1 MWECLLR
8 LNVCQ
13 DPVGSTHFGIAVAT
27 FWQPTTTNIYRA
39 LGMQF
44 TVGTFPF
51 LVLLFV
57 GYWAYGNVAN
67 PLLLSFDG
75 PKSLVTIANAA
86 AFLQAIV
93 SLHAN

>member
-1 MWECLLR
+1 M
-8 LNVCQ
+8 NGCQ
-13 DPVGSTHFGIAVAT
+13 DHAGSTHFGIAVAM
-27 FWQPTTTNIYRA
+27 FGQPTTTNIYRA

-67 PLLLSFDG
+67 PLLVAL
-75 PKSLVTIANAA
+75 L
-86 AFLQAIV
+86 
-93 SLHAN
+93 